1 MPNPGRFSTDI
12 DRIGASLIGILMED
26 QGSCIGSMVLTP
38 STMLPLNTV
47 LPAFDLPTANGQQ
60 LGSSALD
67 DRPVVLMVICAHC
80 PFVKHIEPELSRL
93 DQDYGKRV
101 QLIGVSSNSLIT
113 HPQDGPEQLQ
123 HQAEIHGWSFPY
135 LMDQD
140 QTLAKALKAACTP
153 EFYLFAANGDADQT
167 LRYRG
172 QLDGSRPGNEM
183 PLNGADLRR
192 AIDAVLAGSAVEEN
206 QIASVGCNLKWHPGQ
221 EPAWFQ

>member
-1 MPNPGRFSTDI
+1 M
-12 DRIGASLIGILMED
+12 A
-26 QGSCIGSMVLTP
+26 LTP

-47 LPAFDLPTANGQQ
+47 LPGFDLPMPNGQR
-60 LGSSALD
+60 LDSSKLD

-93 DQDYGKRV
+93 EQDYGDRI
-101 QLIGVSSNSLIT
+101 QLIGISSNSLIT

-140 QTLAKALKAACTP
+140 QTLAKALQAACTP
-153 EFYLFAANGDADQT
+153 EFYLFAGGASGDHT

-172 QLDGSRPGNEM
+172 QLDSSRPGNQQ
-183 PLNGADLRR
+183 PLNGEDLRR
-192 AIDAVLAGSAVEEN
+192 AMDAVLVGQPVDAE

-221 EPAWFQ
+221 EPAWFK

>member
-1 MPNPGRFSTDI
+1 
-12 DRIGASLIGILMED
+12 MED

-206 QIASVGCNLKWHPGQ
+206 QIASVGCNLKWHPGL